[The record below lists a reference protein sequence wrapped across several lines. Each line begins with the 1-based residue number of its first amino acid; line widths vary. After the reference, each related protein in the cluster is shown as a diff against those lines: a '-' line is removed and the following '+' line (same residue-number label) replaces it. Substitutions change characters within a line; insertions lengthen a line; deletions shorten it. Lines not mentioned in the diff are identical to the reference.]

1 MENSEKEIDLLELV
15 KSVWAQ
21 KVKVIKWGAIAALV
35 GLVVAF
41 SIPKQYQTM
50 VKIAPEGANNKSSN
64 DMGGL
69 AAMAGLDMG
78 GGGSKD
84 GISAKLYPQVISS
97 APFLLEFATI
107 EVEHNKEKIS
117 FYDYITKEQKS
128 PWWSYIISAPMKVV
142 GWTMGLFSEKEDDKA
157 DTISVFKPS
166 EKQKEYVAALNNL
179 ITVDVDKKEGV
190 LNLTT
195 TMQDPMIAAVIAD
208 SIMAKLQRYMT
219 DYRTAKTRA
228 DLVQNLRMLKEAQA
242 NYYHAD
248 SVYAASTDRNQNL
261 ISQSARIKVDRLSN
275 EKNLAFTVY
284 QQVASQ
290 VEMTKM
296 KLQEDTPIA
305 TIIEPASVSI
315 RASSPKKLVILIAFA
330 FLGGFAA
337 LGVVVAKQLMK
348 KDEQ

>member
-1 MENSEKEIDLLELV
+1 
-15 KSVWAQ
+15 
-21 KVKVIKWGAIAALV
+21 
-35 GLVVAF
+35 
-41 SIPKQYQTM
+41 
-50 VKIAPEGANNKSSN
+50 
-64 DMGGL
+64 
-69 AAMAGLDMG
+69 
-78 GGGSKD
+78 
-84 GISAKLYPQVISS
+84 
-97 APFLLEFATI
+97 
-107 EVEHNKEKIS
+107 
-117 FYDYITKEQKS
+117 
-128 PWWSYIISAPMKVV
+128 
-142 GWTMGLFSEKEDDKA
+142 
-157 DTISVFKPS
+157 
-166 EKQKEYVAALNNL
+166 
-179 ITVDVDKKEGV
+179 
-190 LNLTT
+190 
-195 TMQDPMIAAVIAD
+195 IAAVIAD